1 MLAVKGRYNGATVVL
16 DSIPPIKE
24 CDVIVNF
31 PDVPASVKPSVEPQ
45 PSPQGVEPEVR
56 GSPLA
61 PQPSPQGEGSP
72 LDDDE
77 PVWRTGSLK
86 SGTLDSAA
94 QNNASAANESSGDES
109 PVDRVLRIIPG
120 TVIN

>member
-1 MLAVKGRYNGATVVL
+1 MAAKARLAQPPAAQQAAVL
-16 DSIPPIKE
+16 PVAADNE
-24 CDVIVNF
+24 VN
-31 PDVPASVKPSVEPQ
+31 EPQ

-72 LDDDE
+72 LDDDDE
-77 PVWRTGSLK
+77 PVWRMESLK
-86 SGTLDSAA
+86 SGPLKSGALKNGA
-94 QNNASAANESSGDES
+94 QNNAPTANESANAES

-120 TVIN
+120 TVLN